1 MDRRKFIASVG
12 VIASGSAAAVGTGA
26 FSSTEATRNVDV
38 KVADDS
44 NALLGLQPTA
54 SANGNYVDQT
64 SNDAL
69 AINLTGS
76 NNNRGSGIAGG
87 EGLNANAVTSIAD
100 VFEIKNQGT
109 QTIEAAVT
117 PLAYGDIDGQEFP
130 PDVDGALAV
139 FLIPQNPDEIEVEV
153 EWGLSDG
160 WIPLPVVEDVSFI
173 GIKDLSPGQKIKF
186 SLLGVVVD
194 ESSIGSS
201 SINDQLEIAAQE
213 V

>member
-1 MDRRKFIASVG
+1 
-12 VIASGSAAAVGTGA
+12 
-26 FSSTEATRNVDV
+26 
-38 KVADDS
+38 
-44 NALLGLQPTA
+44 
-54 SANGNYVDQT
+54 
-64 SNDAL
+64 
-69 AINLTGS
+69 
-76 NNNRGSGIAGG
+76 
-87 EGLNANAVTSIAD
+87 
-100 VFEIKNQGT
+100 
-109 QTIEAAVT
+109 
-117 PLAYGDIDGQEFP
+117 
-130 PDVDGALAV
+130 LAV
-139 FLIPQNPDEIEVEV
+139 FLIPQNPDKIEVEV